1 MSEKVK
7 QPEEGSQ
14 AEVLTLSIVITL
26 TLIGLGYLIFQL
38 FIYLGARTFFNEW
51 IDTLFRVILGNLAA
65 LGMKNSG
72 NRASFWMILVWM
84 VVTLIPFVNI
94 LPIYLSGRY
103 LAQKRLGLR

>member
-1 MSEKVK
+1 MSEKAAKSTKV
-7 QPEEGSQ
+7 SQ
-14 AEVLTLSIVITL
+14 AEVLTLSIVIAL

-38 FIYLGARTFFNEW
+38 FIYLGAQTFFDNW

-72 NRASFWMILVWM
+72 NKASFWMILAWM
-84 VVTLIPFVNI
+84 LVTLVPYVNI
-94 LPIYLSGRY
+94 LPIYFSGRF